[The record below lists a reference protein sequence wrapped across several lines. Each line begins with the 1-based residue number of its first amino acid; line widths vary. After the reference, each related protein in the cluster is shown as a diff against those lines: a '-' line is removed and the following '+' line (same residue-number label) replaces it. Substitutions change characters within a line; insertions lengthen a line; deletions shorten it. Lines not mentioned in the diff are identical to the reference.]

1 MKRPSAEAMAEP
13 EFDHAAAD
21 AKRDR
26 LSSGILLVLGLGLFL
41 ALPFVLRAGAGFIL
55 PLVAALVLHLAL
67 ARVADWFGAK
77 GIPNSLASLL
87 AVAMMVALIV
97 LAVALVVQPAFGL
110 IDSLPEIVNR
120 LSQRIQVISGMFGR
134 IMRAADNFSS
144 MINKGGSSA
153 VVVSSGGSIKD
164 MLLQTPGVL
173 LEGVL
178 TLLLTYFMLE
188 ARLRVRRHILV
199 ERDDFAGSL
208 RAAAVLR
215 EMQSQIGTYFITN
228 VAVAGAVGVIVALG
242 AWGFGW
248 NMPLMWGGLAAI
260 FNLLPYIGPL
270 TMIGLLALFGLGSD
284 APLGWA
290 IAPTICYGVLH
301 AVEANAVTPIIM
313 GKRLAVSPV
322 AILASLIFFSWV
334 WGVAGALLAGPLL
347 LILSVMLDYVGRPN
361 LIGFVLGE
369 PLFSEPK
376 ISAGGRTSS
385 ESAA

>member
-1 MKRPSAEAMAEP
+1 MKRPTAAPLPDP
-13 EFDHAAAD
+13 EYDGAAA
-21 AKRDR
+21 ANKRDR
-26 LSSGILLVLGLGLFL
+26 LSSGILLVAGLGLLL

-55 PLVAALVLHLAL
+55 PLVAAMVLHLAL
-67 ARVADWFGAK
+67 ARVADWLGAK

-87 AVAMMVALIV
+87 ALAMMVALIV

-110 IDSLPEIVNR
+110 IDSLPEIASR
-120 LSQRIQVISGMFGR
+120 LNQRIQVISGMFGR
-134 IMRAADNFSS
+134 IMRAADDFSS
-144 MINKGGSSA
+144 MINKSGSRA
-153 VVVSSGGSIKD
+153 VVLSSGGSIKD

-199 ERDDFAGSL
+199 EREDFAGSL

-228 VAVAGAVGVIVALG
+228 ISVAGVIGIIVSAG
-242 AWGFGW
+242 AWAFGW
-248 NMPLMWGGLAAI
+248 DMPLMWGGLAAI

-270 TMIGLLALFGLGSD
+270 TMIALLALFGLGSD

-290 IAPTICYGVLH
+290 IAPMICYGVLH
-301 AVEANAVTPIIM
+301 ATEANVVTPIIL

-334 WGVAGALLAGPLL
+334 WGVAGALLAAPLL

-361 LIGFVLGE
+361 LIGFLLGE
-369 PLFSEPK
+369 PLISEPK
-376 ISAGGRTSS
+376 ISAGARTGS
-385 ESAA
+385 ETAA

>member
-1 MKRPSAEAMAEP
+1 MRRPGSARKPGSPTDLSEAVSNP
-13 EFDHAAAD
+13 
-21 AKRDR
+21 DR
-26 LSSGILLVLGLGLFL
+26 LTSGLLLVAGIALFF

-55 PLVAALVLHLAL
+55 PLVAAMVLHLAL
-67 ARVADWFGAK
+67 ARVADWLGSK

-87 AVAMMVALIV
+87 ALAMMVALIL

-110 IDSLPEIVNR
+110 IDRLPEMATR
-120 LSQRIQVISGMFGR
+120 LSLRVQFISGLFGR
-134 IMRAADNFSS
+134 IMRAADDFSLL
-144 MINKGGSSA
+144 INKGGAKA
-153 VVVSSGGSIKD
+153 VMVSSGGSFKD
-164 MLLQTPGVL
+164 MLLQTPGMVL
-173 LEGVL
+173 EMVL

-188 ARLRVRRHILV
+188 ARLRVRRQILV
-199 ERDDFAGSL
+199 EREDFAGSL

-228 VAVAGAVGVIVALG
+228 VCVAAAVGIIVGLG

-248 NMPLMWGGLAAI
+248 DMPLMWGGLAAI

-270 TMIGLLALFGLGSD
+270 TMLGLIALFGLGSD

-290 IAPTICYGVLH
+290 IAPMICYGVLH
-301 AVEANAVTPIIM
+301 ATEANVVTPIIM

-334 WGVAGALLAGPLL
+334 WGVTGALLAGPLL

-361 LIGFVLGE
+361 LIGFMLGE
-369 PLFSEPK
+369 PLFSQPR
-376 ISAGGRTSS
+376 ISAGARTGS
-385 ESAA
+385 EAAG